1 MKPIRITI
9 PGRPI
14 PRAVRV
20 IRLGNKMPSIA
31 ITMRSQKWQNDAQF
45 FINKAWAGREP
56 IDGPV
61 AIHFK
66 FYFKPPKSWS
76 KKKRQDAL
84 EGNIFPTSKTRG
96 GDSSNILKN
105 AEDAL
110 MPTVIKDDSL
120 IVDSSQ
126 SKHYDTEERVEITV
140 YPVMGAG

>member
-1 MKPIRITI
+1 MKPTHITI
-9 PGRPI
+9 PGRPV

-61 AIHFK
+61 AVHCK

-84 EGNIFPTSKTRG
+84 EGKIYPTSKTHE

-105 AEDAL
+105 VEDAL

-126 SKHYDTEERVEITV
+126 YKRYDTEERVEIRV
-140 YPVMGAG
+140 YAMKGEE